1 MLGVMV
7 LGAGD
12 LFECCHMEE
21 DIALVLR
28 WLRAASSGASL
39 CLFLIETLMPKEE

>member
-1 MLGVMV
+1 MLRVMV

-28 WLRAASSGASL
+28 WLLAASSSAL
-39 CLFLIETLMPKEE
+39 PCLFLIEAPMPKQE